1 MQTVSELIQEKTIE
15 VIGVN
20 IISHFYK
27 MTITLKNNFDH
38 KDQGHSDHTDCHNDS
53 SNYSD
58 CSHSDAWK

>member
-20 IISHFYK
+20 IISHFY
-27 MTITLKNNFDH
+27 
-38 KDQGHSDHTDCHNDS
+38 NDS